1 MHKIRYTTILLLAVF
16 CIIPIVSILMIHHL
30 TLTDTLNK
38 MGSGALGKSALVIKV
53 DGYDNT
59 DDLTDALSAIKG
71 NSAIYSD
78 VTDENGTVRYMFF
91 NRNYINLPMK
101 EGRFFK
107 ASDFTK
113 DNAVCVVGK
122 GRSDEIY
129 EKDGD
134 KFFALDGREYCV
146 IGVLGYESDTVLDDY
161 IFVNMLSAELSG
173 SGIFTF
179 DFFDIE
185 DPEERANELIE
196 YYSDKGIRAEICS
209 QAASFSESVMPQ
221 VFSARWF
228 ICLLAAC
235 FLCLLLISVRWVEKQ
250 KRELAI
256 HRLVGAS
263 KKNIAMLIVLKY
275 LAVFA
280 VSFAVGFVYCNVI
293 YPAYFSSL
301 ITGYIICAVFI
312 VLFLIWSVFYIL
324 RTPIEEVIQ

>member
-38 MGSGALGKSALVIKV
+38 MGSGALGKSSLVIKV

-134 KFFALDGREYCV
+134 KFFALDGREYRV

-185 DPEERANELIE
+185 SRIFLRERYAAGIQCEMVYLSSGSLFLVSAAYLGSLGRKAEKGTCHTSAGGCIE
-196 YYSDKGIRAEICS
+196 KEHSYADSIKISGGICGFFCS
-209 QAASFSESVMPQ
+209 G
-221 VFSARWF
+221 
-228 ICLLAAC
+228 ICLL
-235 FLCLLLISVRWVEKQ
+235 
-250 KRELAI
+250 
-256 HRLVGAS
+256 
-263 KKNIAMLIVLKY
+263 
-275 LAVFA
+275 
-280 VSFAVGFVYCNVI
+280 
-293 YPAYFSSL
+293 
-301 ITGYIICAVFI
+301 
-312 VLFLIWSVFYIL
+312 
-324 RTPIEEVIQ
+324 

>member
-30 TLTDTLNK
+30 TLTDTLSK
-38 MGSGALGKSALVIKV
+38 MGSGSLGKSAAILKIEN
-53 DGYDNT
+53 YDT
-59 DDLTDALSAIKG
+59 VGDLTSALSAVKG
-71 NSAIYSD
+71 DHAIYFDDTEDDS
-78 VTDENGTVRYMFF
+78 TLRYMYF

-107 ASDFTK
+107 ASDFTE

-122 GRSDEIY
+122 GKVDETY
-129 EKDGD
+129 KKGD
-134 KFFALDGREYCV
+134 DTYCNPDGREYRV
-146 IGVLGYESDTVLDDY
+146 IGVLGYESSTVLDDY
-161 IFVNMLSAELSG
+161 IFVNMLSADLKDA
-173 SGIFTF
+173 GIFTF
-179 DFFDIE
+179 DFFDISVP
-185 DPEERANELIE
+185 DERAEEMID
-196 YYSDKGIRAEICS
+196 YYTDKGIRAEVCS

-235 FLCLLLISVRWVEKQ
+235 FLCLLLISVRWVEHQ

-263 KKNIAMLIVLKY
+263 KKNIAVLIVCKY
-275 LAVFA
+275 LAVF
-280 VSFAVGFVYCNVI
+280 VISFVVGFVYCHII
-293 YPAYFSSL
+293 YPAYFASL
-301 ITGYIICAVFI
+301 ISGYLISIAFIIV
-312 VLFLIWSVFYIL
+312 FLIWSIFYIL